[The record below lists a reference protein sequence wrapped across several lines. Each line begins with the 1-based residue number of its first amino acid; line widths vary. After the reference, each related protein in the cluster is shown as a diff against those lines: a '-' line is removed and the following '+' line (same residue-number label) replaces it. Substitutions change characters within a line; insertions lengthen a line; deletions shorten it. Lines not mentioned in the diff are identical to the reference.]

1 MQATMYTCFKTSLLH
16 FTRDYTLAWFDKC
29 WSEKTKWT
37 KRTRRNM
44 VFTVFHGQI
53 KNFRLILVHSDF
65 HRKKCPLKYLKMFY
79 TDFIHRQ
86 QKILLAVKT
95 EFSGLSRGCSATK
108 YYCFTEKILDI
119 IQFFKL
125 EGQCVYCLT
134 WYETSKQIYL

>member
-1 MQATMYTCFKTSLLH
+1 MLIRK
-16 FTRDYTLAWFDKC
+16 DKMN
-29 WSEKTKWT
+29 EKNTK
-37 KRTRRNM
+37 KYG
-44 VFTVFHGQI
+44 FTVFHGQI
-53 KNFRLILVHSDF
+53 KNFRVILVHSDF

-95 EFSGLSRGCSATK
+95 EFSGLNRGCSATK
-108 YYCFTEKILDI
+108 YCCFTEKILDI

-134 WYETSKQIYL
+134 